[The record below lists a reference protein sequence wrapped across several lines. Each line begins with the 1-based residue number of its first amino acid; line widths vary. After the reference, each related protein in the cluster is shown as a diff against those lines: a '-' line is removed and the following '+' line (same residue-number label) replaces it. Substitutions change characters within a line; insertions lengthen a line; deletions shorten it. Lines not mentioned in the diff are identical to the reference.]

1 MLKGNV
7 HRKASEGIRTT
18 LGKETKFKG
27 TMRFED
33 SLKIEGKFE
42 GEIVSRGF
50 LYIEKGAEVRAN
62 ITVGSLVIGGTV
74 QGNIIAYNKVEMLS
88 TGQVYGNVKTRVLKI
103 ADGVVFDGK
112 CEMIK
117 DTENFDIFSASVEN
131 LKQVAKSI

>member
-62 ITVGSLVIGGTV
+62 ITVGSLVIGGSV

-103 ADGVVFDGK
+103 ADGVVFDGQ